1 MGCSPKGVLAV
12 QFYNRSSFVTED
24 IEICQS
30 YMTVL
35 SSSYQCLCFT
45 PMESSAKAMIISCL
59 RSISRFDLEIQCPL
73 AKMSWKN
80 VNHHGCPTKKT
91 CQRNSLK
98 LLFFIEISIYANHVY
113 TLILL
118 INSCL
123 SLKLCWKTFTKKEA
137 FSQPATWL
145 KTSIY
150 QWLFFDRCIILSL
163 QLYLK

>member
-12 QFYNRSSFVTED
+12 QFHNRSSFVTED

-80 VNHHGCPTKKT
+80 VNHHGWPTKKT

-98 LLFFIEISIYANHVY
+98 LLFLLKSVFTQTMCIPWSYWSIPVWACNFAGKHS
-113 TLILL
+113 LKRKLF
-118 INSCL
+118 L
-123 SLKLCWKTFTKKEA
+123 SLLRDWKQASISDCFLIAASSWACNFT
-137 FSQPATWL
+137 
-145 KTSIY
+145 
-150 QWLFFDRCIILSL
+150 
-163 QLYLK
+163 